1 VVLLRNIAYI
11 LLALLVLPVLAP
23 IAIAGHPDRCN
34 GCHYELYWDPTT
46 GEKKGDLVTDV
57 GGLSWWNH
65 TIYTTKAWE
74 QCKEC
79 HTGIAST
86 IANTVHKNIGCAC
99 HAVIHAPKFEANV
112 PDSQWFAWVA
122 TRIIAIPTDTSK
134 LLGPEGGVVEIAEGG
149 VTTLPAYK
157 PIPGATVGDLARI
170 LLRLPATAP
179 TNYPKIENVNGT
191 LTLTG
196 YLTLKE
202 YFNLTDSFDGG
213 DYPSGSG
220 KMSYGVE
227 VQLITWRYRPTLPYV
242 YIPGVGWLSGWPAKG
257 PTTGGPV
264 ILTLGTR
271 GVAPALVGP
280 YSGYAHPHREAWLVC
295 YNCHF
300 VTAAPASAGVL
311 RFVEGF
317 WLIGIPE
324 VALKLPAHSI
334 TREAIARALAP
345 EQVVTEVPEIAL
357 DIVKALLTLFAITTG
372 VALVWISRRVGG

>member
-23 IAIAGHPDRCN
+23 IAIAGHPDPCNRC
-34 GCHYELYWDPTT
+34 HAKIYWDSA
-46 GEKKGDLVTDV
+46 GVKHGDLVQDV
-57 GGLSWWNH
+57 GGGQNWTH
-65 TIYTTKAWE
+65 TIYTTEAWE
-74 QCKEC
+74 RCKEC

-86 IANTVHKNIGCAC
+86 IANTVHNNIGCAC
-99 HAVIHAPKFEANV
+99 HAVIHAPKFEATNA
-112 PDSQWFAWVA
+112 PEWFAWVA

-134 LLGPEGGVVEIAEGG
+134 LLGPEGGKVEIAEGG

-157 PIPGATVGDLARI
+157 PPTGATVGNLARI
-170 LLRLPATAP
+170 LLRLPANTP
-179 TNYPKIENVNGT
+179 TNYPKIEAG
-191 LTLTG
+191 TLTG
-196 YLTLKE
+196 YLTLEK

-213 DYPSGSG
+213 DYPYGSSE
-220 KMSYGVE
+220 MSYGVE

-271 GVAPALVGP
+271 DVAPALVGP
-280 YSGYAHPHREAWLVC
+280 RSGYAHPFREAWLVC

-300 VTAAPASAGVL
+300 VTAEPASAGVL

-324 VALKLPAHSI
+324 VVLKLPAHSI